1 MMKPGE
7 KGFTLVELLIS
18 VAVTA
23 LIAVAAGSAIFQIF
37 QSNDRNS
44 DHMTAVR
51 QVQNAGYWISRDAQR
66 AQIVYAGNL
75 TPYFLVVK
83 WTEWIP
89 DEQTKTGVATYYS
102 ATYTFE
108 ELTNGIGRLVRSY
121 LSPTGVSENITVAS
135 HIYYDPS
142 DADNTSRA
150 IYESPVLTVRL
161 TALSENAR
169 ETREYRVKRRTNY

>member
-1 MMKPGE
+1 MKPGE

-75 TPYFLVVK
+75 TPYFLVV
-83 WTEWIP
+83 
-89 DEQTKTGVATYYS
+89 
-102 ATYTFE
+102 
-108 ELTNGIGRLVRSY
+108 RSY